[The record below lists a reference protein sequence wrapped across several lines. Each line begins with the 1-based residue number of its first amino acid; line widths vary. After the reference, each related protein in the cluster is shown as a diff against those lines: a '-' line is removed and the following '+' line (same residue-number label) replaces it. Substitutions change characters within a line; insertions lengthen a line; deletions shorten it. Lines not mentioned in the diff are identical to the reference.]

1 MSPYCKMWVSTLSLN
16 FQAFLCVCNRN
27 FFYICGLNL
36 FFLNVDV
43 ESYQG
48 VELSWKFLN
57 VKYGVDFMLFQK
69 TFIDVLQLAFESP
82 PPIMSV
88 MSNTTNVKY
97 EGLKYGKFMVN
108 EIVEWLSITFSMLMQ
123 IEVHLTIGQLLVLHM
138 RNCQKLQFFVYFAI
152 ASRG

>member
-1 MSPYCKMWVSTLSLN
+1 M
-16 FQAFLCVCNRN
+16 
-27 FFYICGLNL
+27 

-108 EIVEWLSITFSMLMQ
+108 EIVE
-123 IEVHLTIGQLLVLHM
+123 
-138 RNCQKLQFFVYFAI
+138 
-152 ASRG
+152 